1 MLTKIRKALPIVLA
15 LPLLSFQAA
24 ADVMWTYD
32 SDIDQTPHYLRV
44 NRITE
49 TSPPDEE
56 IAGFEIDG
64 RYAVNDQLGLV
75 ARYSFG
81 SGESVE
87 EEGVMDSKLKIADIG
102 LTYGMPFNDQL
113 FYELKAV
120 YNYRKESSSMGGES
134 EARHARSIRITPR
147 VRYDFNQY
155 LQARALVEFEKP
167 EHMDV
172 GSEAAIYLTLIPMEK
187 LAFDFK
193 FGKGITNTEHDSE
206 NGKWSN
212 DNWYVEPRISYRI
225 NSMFSL
231 EVAYRDKKEGGRFV
245 DFGVVTF
252 FE

>member
-1 MLTKIRKALPIVLA
+1 MFTKITKALPIVFA

-32 SDIDQTPHYLRV
+32 SDIDQTSHYLRI

-49 TSPPDEE
+49 TSPDDEM
-56 IAGFEIDG
+56 AGFEIDG
-64 RYAVNDQLGLV
+64 RYAVNDQLGLI

-81 SGESVE
+81 NGESVE
-87 EEGVMDSKLKIADIG
+87 EGDVIDGDRKIADIG
-102 LTYGMPFNDQL
+102 LSYGMAFNDQL

-120 YNYRKESSSMGGES
+120 YNYQEMSRDDSGT
-134 EARHARSIRITPR
+134 RRDRSIRVTPR

-155 LQARALVEFEKP
+155 VQARALVEFEKP
-167 EHMDV
+167 DHLDL

-193 FGKGITNTEHDSE
+193 FGKGITNTERDDD
-206 NGKWSN
+206 GKWSN
-212 DNWYVEPRISYRI
+212 DDWYVEPRISYRI

-231 EVAYRDKKEGGRFV
+231 EVAYRDKKEGGRIV
-245 DFGVVTF
+245 DFGVVSF

>member
-1 MLTKIRKALPIVLA
+1 MFTKITKALPIVFA

-32 SDIDQTPHYLRV
+32 SDIDQSSHYLRI

-64 RYAVNDQLGLV
+64 RYAVNDRLGLL

-81 SGESVE
+81 SGEVVE
-87 EEGVMDSKLKIADIG
+87 EDGIIESDLKIADIG
-102 LTYGMPFNDQL
+102 LSYGMPFNEQL

-120 YNYRKESSSMGGES
+120 YNFREQS
-134 EARHARSIRITPR
+134 EDYSETERARSIRITPR

-167 EHMDV
+167 EHKDI

-193 FGKGITNTEHDSE
+193 FGKGITNTDHDSE

-212 DNWYVEPRISYRI
+212 DDWYVEPRISYRI

-245 DFGVVTF
+245 DFGVVSF

>member
-1 MLTKIRKALPIVLA
+1 MFTKITKALPIVFA

-32 SDIDQTPHYLRV
+32 SDIDQSSHYLRI

-49 TSPPDEE
+49 TSPNDEM
-56 IAGFEIDG
+56 AGFEIDG
-64 RYAVNDQLGLV
+64 RYAVNDRLGLL

-81 SGESVE
+81 SGEEVE
-87 EEGVMDSKLKIADIG
+87 EDGVIESDLKIADIG
-102 LTYGMPFNDQL
+102 LSYGMPFNEQL

-120 YNYRKESSSMGGES
+120 YNFREQS
-134 EARHARSIRITPR
+134 EDYSETERARSIRITPR

-167 EHMDV
+167 EHKDI

-193 FGKGITNTEHDSE
+193 FGKGITNTDHDSE

-212 DNWYVEPRISYRI
+212 DDWYVEPRISYRI

-245 DFGVVTF
+245 DFGVVSF

>member
-1 MLTKIRKALPIVLA
+1 MFTKKSLPAVLA
-15 LPLLSFQAA
+15 LPLLSSPTA

-32 SDIDQTPHYLRV
+32 SDIDQTPHYLRI

-49 TSPPDEE
+49 TSPPNEK

-64 RYAVNDQLGLV
+64 RYAVNDRFGLI

-81 SGESVE
+81 GGEFVE
-87 EEGVMDSKLKIADIG
+87 EEGVIDGKLQIADIG

-120 YNYRKESSSMGGES
+120 YNYREQSASMGDYS
-134 EARHARSIRITPR
+134 KTQRTRSIRVTPR

-167 EHMDV
+167 ENLDV
-172 GSEAAIYLTLIPMEK
+172 GSEAAVYLTLIPMEK

-193 FGKGITNTEHDSE
+193 FGKGITNTERDSE

-225 NSMFSL
+225 NTMFSL